1 MGALSAPPVF
11 AERTSVAG
19 RPNVP
24 ADETPDR
31 LTARA
36 VAAGLVLVVLVN
48 FAMIYTE
55 YVVSASSTNYSHF
68 PIYTFLTF
76 VLLVL
81 VFSPLL
87 RAVSRGKGL
96 SRGELFA
103 ILSMV
108 MVAGLIPSNGLT
120 GFLLVVLGTPFYFAD
135 AENRWGEFL
144 HSHIPDWLAPKD
156 TTAMM
161 WFFNGL
167 PPGESIPWSVWVI
180 PLFWWLLLL
189 TAITVATLAIM
200 VILRRQWSEHERL
213 IYPLVQVPIA
223 LTQEDAGHPL
233 DGLPPHR
240 HILGRLLRNRLFW
253 AGAAVSFGVLGWNML
268 NYFIPTVPVIPL
280 KDQWFGIAWGFPAI
294 ELRLNFYVLGFAY
307 FANLDVLL
315 SLWLFRVLY
324 IIQEGVY
331 NRLGIDTGGNEDQWS
346 YGLMGWQSFG
356 ALAAMVLWGLW
367 VGRTHLAG
375 VFRKAFSRAPDVDDS
390 EEMVGYRGAV
400 WALLLSLLFIV
411 AWLHQAGMELRL
423 ILAFLLGTFILY
435 VGIARIVAESG
446 LLYVRGP
453 MSAQVFATYLF
464 GTGAAGLSAASITA
478 LGFTYTTISQGKGL
492 YAAGLAQITKMGEFV
507 RGNRRGLLAAVLAA
521 FAVGTLASIVFTL
534 YYGYQYGAYNFDT
547 WHFRWGG
554 VWVFDDT
561 VGKLRNPFPTDWQRI
576 SYMGVGAGLLALL
589 TLLRLRLPWWPLHP
603 IGLTVNCTYFTQKTF
618 IAIFIAWAAKTIILR
633 TGGVSLYRRSLPF
646 FIGILVGYVIAV
658 MLSTLL
664 DYFWFFGDGHYI
676 HSV

>member
-1 MGALSAPPVF
+1 MGAVTTPTTCG
-11 AERTSVAG
+11 ERKFVSGQPDPSPQRTG
-19 RPNVP
+19 
-24 ADETPDR
+24 DR
-31 LTARA
+31 LTVRA
-36 VAAGLVLVVLVN
+36 VIAGLMLVVLVD

-81 VFSPLL
+81 VFSPIL
-87 RAVSRGKGL
+87 RAVFRGRGL

-103 ILSMV
+103 VLSMV

-135 AENRWGEFL
+135 PENRWAEFL

-156 TTAMM
+156 ITSMM
-161 WFFNGL
+161 WLFNGL

-180 PLFWWLLLL
+180 PLLWWSLFLAAL
-189 TAITVATLAIM
+189 TVATLAIM

-223 LTQEDAGHPL
+223 LTEADTGPPVGRSSPGHL
-233 DGLPPHR
+233 LS
-240 HILGRLLRNRLFW
+240 RLLHNRLFW
-253 AGAAVSFGVLGWNML
+253 AGGAVSFGVLGWNML
-268 NYFIPTVPVIPL
+268 NYFLPTVPIIPL
-280 KDQWFGIAWGFPAI
+280 RNLWFDVAYGFQGIEW
-294 ELRLNFYVLGFAY
+294 RLNFYVLGFAY

-315 SLWLFRVLY
+315 SLWFFRVLY
-324 IIQEGVY
+324 IIQDGVY

-356 ALAAMVLWGLW
+356 ALAAMVFWGLW

-375 VFRKAFSRAPDVDDS
+375 VFRKAFSRAEDVDDS
-390 EEMVGYRGAV
+390 GEMVGYRAAV
-400 WALLLSLLFIV
+400 WALLLSLVFMI
-411 AWLHQAGMELRL
+411 AWLHQTGMQLRL

-464 GTGAAGLSAASITA
+464 GTTASGLNAASITA

-492 YAAGLAQITKMGEFV
+492 FAAGLAQVTKMGEFV
-507 RGNRRGLLAAVLAA
+507 RGNRRGLFAAILAA
-521 FAVGTLASIVFTL
+521 FVVGTLASIAFTL

-576 SYMGVGAGLLALL
+576 SYMGIGVGLLAVL
-589 TLLRLRLPWWPLHP
+589 TFLRLRLPWWPLHP

-618 IAIFIAWAAKTIILR
+618 IAIFIAWAAKLIILKI
-633 TGGVSLYRRSLPF
+633 GGVSLYRRSIPF

-658 MLSTLL
+658 MLSTII